1 MSILNIFKKKPSSV
15 KATEGKEEKAEVG
28 LPSASP
34 KIKPA
39 KKGSVRAYR
48 VLVSPHITEKAT
60 ELEKEN
66 KYVFKIFSRANK
78 TETAKAVED
87 LYGVEVVNVRII
99 NAPRKKKRLAGQAG
113 WKKGYKKAI
122 VRIKKGQK
130 IEIMPR

>member
-66 KYVFKIFSRANK
+66 KFPEPIKRKQPRQLRIC
-78 TETAKAVED
+78 TE
-87 LYGVEVVNVRII
+87 
-99 NAPRKKKRLAGQAG
+99 
-113 WKKGYKKAI
+113 
-122 VRIKKGQK
+122 
-130 IEIMPR
+130 